1 MNWTG
6 GPEARFFLFSRGR
19 HAMGEYHFHNSS
31 GSSVTGVPHP
41 RFLRVGILVW
51 NAKGTEA
58 VLRARS
64 SSFSDVQLL
73 PAVGVA
79 RGSASKKLVH
89 QGIAQSSAR
98 VWIPSGGLRGDAKSC
113 ASVDQR
119 AKEGHAVDS
128 VADAQAARLPEDE
141 ERTRA
146 TEGAT
151 FSEVSEFHHG
161 PATVLAAAVLRF
173 QRVQPQEKER
183 ETGVHARESCGS
195 RTRGAS
201 EG

>member
-79 RGSASKKLVH
+79 RGSASKKLAC
-89 QGIAQSSAR
+89 QGTAEGSAR

-113 ASVDQR
+113 AAVDQR

-128 VADAQAARLPEDE
+128 VAVAQAARLPEDE
-141 ERTRA
+141 EERTRA
-146 TEGAT
+146 SEGAT
-151 FSEVSEFHHG
+151 FSEVSEVHHG
-161 PATVLAAAVLRF
+161 AATEIGRAHV
-173 QRVQPQEKER
+173 
-183 ETGVHARESCGS
+183 
-195 RTRGAS
+195 
-201 EG
+201 